1 MNITEQK
8 ILNGIK
14 FFIKNTNKVGR
25 TKLFKLLYF
34 WDFIHFKRYG
44 TSVTGYDYYTFPFG
58 PVPKELYEKID
69 TDHLPPIFYENF
81 RIVEEK
87 EDDNNSGYKHFKFLI
102 KNKKIDLDWLTPNEL
117 EILKEVAFIFEDAT
131 AKDMT
136 EITHLKN
143 TPWSKTNEEGK
154 IKLIDYLLALDED
167 AGVDIETAKEKLLIQ
182 KELLADGRL

>member
-1 MNITEQK
+1 MNIKEQK

-14 FFIKNTNKVGR
+14 FLVKNTKNVGR

-58 PVPKELYEKID
+58 PVPIELYDKID
-69 TDHLPPIFYENF
+69 TDHLPKIFYDNF
-81 RIVEEK
+81 RIIEEK
-87 EDDNNSGYKHFKFLI
+87 ENDNDNGYKHFKFLL
-102 KNKKIDLDWLTPNEL
+102 KNKKIDLDWFTPNEL
-117 EILKEVAFIFEDAT
+117 KVLEEVVFIFKDAT

-143 TPWSKTNEEGK
+143 TPWNKTYEEGK
-154 IKLIDYLLALDED
+154 IKIIDYLLAIDDD
-167 AGVDIETAKEKLLIQ
+167 ACVDIDTAKEKLQIQ